1 MKATT
6 QTDTNPTSPSK
17 SKWTKVAP
25 YLFRYRSTNAYPR
38 GEIFARFRVGGKIV
52 RVSTNTDSKTTAKL
66 RLLDI
71 KAEER
76 KKTER
81 ANPSLTNVKTFGDA
95 LDVLERRIKNAI
107 KLRSGA
113 RRDNFDNIRRIK
125 ATWPGIEKVLLR
137 DLNADD
143 ILNWAKPLHE
153 KYSATS
159 YNNTIGMFHR
169 VIAVGIEAGAITRDP
184 TMGGDGKRLV
194 ERVAPP
200 PKQLALPNDEQWQAI
215 LAEAGRNVGYGG
227 RGAGWL
233 IRFLAYTGAR
243 LQEARGYS
251 EHEIRRLANFGGV
264 DPQQATGVRKRDV
277 DLTRNMIRL
286 YGKGGKERWVP
297 LLAEARE
304 LIEEIFAARPKM
316 KNDDRL
322 MTVMECPETLARCC
336 KEAGCQRLTHHDLR
350 HFFATRLIE
359 MGIDIPTVAKLLGHA
374 DGGALAMKV
383 YGHLRMAY
391 LQKRLQ
397 NLRFNTEAV
406 QPRAMLPSWGLKSNI
421 EATEMMS
428 ELRALLEKV
437 FVVQS
442 GGGQPVIDLKP
453 SAIEAAKRTQRK
465 RPSRV

>member
-1 MKATT
+1 MNPPTKTS
-6 QTDTNPTSPSK
+6 TNPAPPPD

-52 RVSTNTDSKTTAKL
+52 RVSTNTDSKTVAKL
-66 RLLDI
+66 RLPDI
-71 KAEER
+71 KTEER

-81 ANPSLTNVKTFGDA
+81 SNPSLSQVKTFGDA
-95 LDVLERRIKNAI
+95 LAVLERRINNSV
-107 KLRSGA
+107 KLRSAA

-125 ATWPGIEKVLLR
+125 ATWPGVQETLLR

-143 ILNWAKPLHE
+143 LLEWAKRLHE
-153 KYSATS
+153 RYSATS
-159 YNNTIGMFHR
+159 YNNTIGMFRR
-169 VIAVGIEAGAITRDP
+169 VIAVGIEAGAIVRDP
-184 TMGGDGKRLV
+184 TTGGDGKRLI

-200 PKQLALPNDEQWQAI
+200 PKQLALPTDEQWQAI
-215 LAEAGRNVGYGG
+215 LAEAGRNAGYGG

-251 EHEIRRLANFGGV
+251 EHDQRRLANYGGA
-264 DPQQATGVRKRDV
+264 DPNQATGVRKRDV

-297 LLAEARE
+297 LLTEARE

-322 MTVMECPETLARCC
+322 MTVMGCPETLVRCC
-336 KEAGCQRLTHHDLR
+336 KVAGCQKLTHHDLR

-397 NLRFNTEAV
+397 NLRFSPETLKPPAV
-406 QPRAMLPSWGLKSNI
+406 PPGSGLKSNI
-421 EATEMMS
+421 EMTEMLS
-428 ELRALLEKV
+428 ELRTLLEKV
-437 FVVQS
+437 LAAQS
-442 GGGQPVIDLKP
+442 AGRQPVIDLKP
-453 SAIEAAKRTQRK
+453 AAIEAKRTQRK
-465 RPSRV
+465 RLPRA